1 MFWYVLTHEVCAA
14 TSQVGEGVTEW
25 CCSVKEGY
33 LCGRTPELKCP
44 KWLSQ
49 KTRDF
54 SKCIKKKK
62 RYKLFPRE
70 RSHQPSCC
78 SKYDLDRFENLSC
91 FIFCCTADNSWIS
104 INREGKRITPPEN
117 ISRGKGFMVEKTQI
131 SLELGVWRREL
142 KGKHIFLCTELFT
155 NWIQPVA

>member
-1 MFWYVLTHEVCAA
+1 MKFVQQH
-14 TSQVGEGVTEW
+14 
-25 CCSVKEGY
+25 
-33 LCGRTPELKCP
+33 P
-44 KWLSQ
+44 KWERVSQ
-49 KTRDF
+49 NDAALWRRAAFVVELLNWNAPNDWVKKPETF
-54 SKCIKKKK
+54 PSALKKK

-78 SKYDLDRFENLSC
+78 SKYNMDRFENLSC

-131 SLELGVWRREL
+131 SLELGVWRGEL

>member
-1 MFWYVLTHEVCAA
+1 MQQHPPWKGLSQNDAA
-14 TSQVGEGVTEW
+14 LSRRAAFVIELLNLNAPNDW
-25 CCSVKEGY
+25 VKKKK
-33 LCGRTPELKCP
+33 TDFFP
-44 KWLSQ
+44 KWI
-49 KTRDF
+49 
-54 SKCIKKKK
+54 IKKKD
-62 RYKLFPRE
+62 KLFPRE

-78 SKYDLDRFENLSC
+78 SKYNMDRFENLSC

-104 INREGKRITPPEN
+104 TNREGKRITPPEN